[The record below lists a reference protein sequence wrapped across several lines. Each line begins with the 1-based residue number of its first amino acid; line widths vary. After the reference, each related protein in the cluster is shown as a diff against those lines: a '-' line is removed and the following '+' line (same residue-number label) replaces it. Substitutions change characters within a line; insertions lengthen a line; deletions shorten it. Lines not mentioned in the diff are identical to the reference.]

1 MKKTKPLD
9 SHASPL
15 RRRAL
20 ALASLAALP
29 TLPGCQFLITRFVE
43 PAPPAPPPPPPV
55 PAPVTAATA
64 PEAPLV
70 TPTPTPPPSAAL
82 PPPTPAPLVPPNGSS
97 ATYAFDSGAQMW
109 VLTRGALK
117 FHHYLTPEPGGR
129 ATAVIVEFA
138 DRLWVVDTLGAPEYG
153 RELRYY
159 ANTLNK
165 TIARVFFTHE
175 HPDTWSGWSVFSEFP
190 TFTTRET
197 EAFLKN
203 VMPTMPAR
211 QGVVAPKLA
220 GVLGHGDE
228 RVGNV
233 RVQIRLARDAES
245 AATLMLA
252 FPDQNVLVSSDLIY
266 QKRHAYLGN
275 RQWARW
281 ADQLNQLPEWAKAP
295 GALVLPGHGAPAD
308 GRAVAEM
315 RRYLQVVQEAFA
327 RLKTPQEIE
336 NSIRA
341 QFPDYGGTELLRVG
355 IAHALL
361 RR

>member
-1 MKKTKPLD
+1 MPNSAALLSKT
-9 SHASPL
+9 

-20 ALASLAALP
+20 MLASLSVSA
-29 TLPGCQFLITRFVE
+29 LPGCQFLVTRFVE
-43 PAPPAPPPPPPV
+43 PAPPAPPPPPPAL
-55 PAPVTAATA
+55 APVT
-64 PEAPLV
+64 PESASRPAVLA
-70 TPTPTPPPSAAL
+70 PTPAPPPSAAL
-82 PPPTPAPLVPPNGSS
+82 PPPAPAPLVTPDGST
-97 ATYAFDSGAQMW
+97 ATYVFDSGAHMW

-129 ATAVIVEFA
+129 ATAVVVEFS

-165 TIARVFFTHE
+165 PIARVLFTHE
-175 HPDTWSGWSVFSEFP
+175 HPDTWSGWSAFSEFP

-197 EAFLKN
+197 ELFLRN
-203 VMPTMPAR
+203 VLPTMPAR
-211 QGVVAPKLA
+211 RDVLAPKLA
-220 GVLGHGDE
+220 GVLGQGDE
-228 RVGNV
+228 RIGNV

-245 AATLMLA
+245 SAVLMLM
-252 FPDQNVLVSSDLIY
+252 FPDQNVLLSSDLIY

-275 RQWARW
+275 RQWVRW
-281 ADQLNQLPEWAKAP
+281 TEQLNQLPDWAKTP
-295 GALVLPGHGAPAD
+295 GTLVLPGHGAPTD

-315 RRYLQVVQEAFA
+315 RRYLSATQEAFA
-327 RLKTPQEIE
+327 RLKTPQDIE
-336 NSIRA
+336 NSLRA
-341 QFPDYGGTELLRVG
+341 QFPDYGGAELLRVG